1 MAGIS
6 HNSLGGCSAKSVEG
20 EILGVYVTKQ
30 LVLRPYTRSLITTE
44 LDDRM
49 LKCLLAVCALT
60 GATFTTALSQNAF
73 EKMTDATST
82 AILKNGN
89 IISAGSVT
97 QAGNTDGAIV
107 IHSSDLESVVASSTF
122 GGSGKDIVTGMAVAA
137 DGSVWICGETTSNDL
152 PFPTSPL
159 KGAFKGATD
168 GFVAKLSADLKT
180 VLAGMYI
187 GGTGADRANAIAVGP
202 MGDVVVV
209 GGMASA
215 KSLPT
220 INSFDETQNGK
231 TDGFYISIDAAGKI
245 VNSASYLGGL
255 ENDEM
260 TSVTVDSKNNAVI
273 GGYTASVD
281 FPTFPVKNRIWVED
295 GGCPYGGSSGHWEE
309 TGNVCF
315 DNTFGGGQD
324 AVVIKVQLSGDMVYS
339 AYFGGEGVDIGTSVA
354 VGPDD
359 VAYLLGYSSSKD
371 LPIPAEVNSTFGG
384 MNDGFYAAV
393 SSNGLKLVSA
403 QYVGGAGDDRI
414 TGARSVGSIVTAVGT
429 TTAAIPEVGL
439 GASSQPRGEQD
450 GFLVRFT
457 TLEQT
462 YCTIT
467 GTPGTDQPLS
477 LAVDSFDDVYHA
489 GSRKPVGASAFSA
502 FIEKYPFG
510 VMTWRTP
517 TENPSLCE
525 GSEVSI
531 TWGADGMLASDTY
544 AVQRSTNGTTWTTIV
559 AGVKARSYAW
569 TPKADDMVGSIQLR
583 VRSSRGNVA
592 VSPLTFTTGVVP
604 AITSQPQSV
613 TACSGRQLTL
623 SVATTTPGTTY
634 QWRKDGANIAGA
646 TNATYSISSPTSNSS
661 GSYEVVLTT
670 ACGSKSSDAAKVQIT
685 DSPVITK
692 QPVAKSVSAGSALE
706 LSVTAEGPGLTY
718 QWTHN
723 GTTIPAPEGTTST
736 LKLASVTADRQGM
749 YQCTVTSECGRSTKS
764 DEVNVMVTGVD
775 EEAFLT
781 VAVWPV
787 PATDVVQLHWNDQ
800 EVRSVVIIDNTGSE
814 IRRVSVAAGETD
826 TKLVVSDLASG
837 SYTAVLESSAGRLTR
852 RFSVVR

>member
-1 MAGIS
+1 MIKALLTFCAVS
-6 HNSLGGCSAKSVEG
+6 VASL
-20 EILGVYVTKQ
+20 
-30 LVLRPYTRSLITTE
+30 TT
-44 LDDRM
+44 
-49 LKCLLAVCALT
+49 
-60 GATFTTALSQNAF
+60 TFSQNAF
-73 EKMTDATST
+73 EKMTDASST

-97 QAGNTDGAIV
+97 QGGNTDGAIV
-107 IHSSDLESVVASSTF
+107 VHNSELEVVVTSATF
-122 GGSGKDIVTGMAVAA
+122 GGSGKDVITGMAVAA

-152 PFPTSPL
+152 PFPVSPL

-180 VLAGMYI
+180 VIAGMYI
-187 GGTGADRANAIAVGP
+187 GGSGADRANAIAIGP

-215 KSLPT
+215 RSLPT

-231 TDGFYISIDAAGKI
+231 NDGFYISLDATGKS
-245 VNSASYLGGL
+245 VNSASYLGGV

-260 TSVTVDSKNNAVI
+260 TSVAVDSKNNAVI
-273 GGYTASVD
+273 GGHTASLD
-281 FPTFPVKNRIWVED
+281 FPTFPVKTRVWVDD
-295 GGCPYGGSSGHWEE
+295 GGRCPYYGGSSGHWEE

-324 AVVIKVQLSGDMVYS
+324 AVVIKIQLGGTMVYS
-339 AYFGGEGVDIGTSVA
+339 AFFGGAGVDVGTSVA

-359 VAYLLGYSSSKD
+359 VAYLLGYTSSKD

-384 MNDGFYAAV
+384 KVDGFYAAV

-414 TGARSVGSIVTAVGT
+414 TGARSVGSVVTAVGT
-429 TTAAIPEVGL
+429 TTASIPDIGL
-439 GASSQPRGEQD
+439 GASSQPRGDQD

-467 GTPGTDQPLS
+467 GTPGTDQPLA
-477 LAVDSFDDVYHA
+477 LAVDSFDDVYRV
-489 GSRKPVGASAFSA
+489 GSRKPVGTSAFSA

-531 TWGADGMLASDTY
+531 SWGADGMQASDTY
-544 AVQRSTNGTTWTTIV
+544 SVQRSTNGTTWTSIV
-559 AGVKARSYAW
+559 SGLKARSYAW
-569 TPKADDMVGSIQLR
+569 TPKAEDMVGSIQMR

-592 VSPLTFTTGVVP
+592 LSPLTFSTGVVP
-604 AITSQPQSV
+604 AITTQPQSV
-613 TACSGRQLTL
+613 MACSGRQLTL

-634 QWRKDGANIAGA
+634 QWRKDGANITGA
-646 TNATYSISSPTSNSS
+646 TSATYSIASPTANAS
-661 GSYEVVLTT
+661 GSYDAVLTT
-670 ACGSKSSDAAKVQIT
+670 SCGSKTSDAAKVQIS

-718 QWTHN
+718 QWTQN
-723 GTTIPAPEGTTST
+723 GTAVPAPEGTAST
-736 LKLASVTADRQGM
+736 LKIASVTAERQGM
-749 YQCTVTSECGRSTKS
+749 YQCTVSSECGRSTKS

-775 EEAFLT
+775 EESRLS
-781 VAVWPV
+781 VNVWPV
-787 PATDVVQLHWNDQ
+787 PATDVVQLHWVGPD
-800 EVRSVVIIDNTGSE
+800 VGSVVIIDNTGSE
-814 IRRVSVAAGETD
+814 IRRTAVAVGTTD

-837 SYTAVLESSAGRLTR
+837 SYTVVLETSAGRLTR

>member
-1 MAGIS
+1 MIKP
-6 HNSLGGCSAKSVEG
+6 L
-20 EILGVYVTKQ
+20 
-30 LVLRPYTRSLITTE
+30 LI
-44 LDDRM
+44 
-49 LKCLLAVCALT
+49 CCALT
-60 GATFTTALSQNAF
+60 VVSLTNVFSQNTF
-73 EKMTDATST
+73 EKMTEATAT
-82 AILKNGN
+82 MILKNGY
-89 IISAGSVT
+89 IISVGNVT
-97 QAGNTDGAIV
+97 QADNTDGAIV
-107 IHSSDLESVVASSTF
+107 VHASDLESVVASATF
-122 GGSGKDIVTGMAVAA
+122 GGSGKDIITGMAVAA

-152 PFPTSPL
+152 PFPASPL

-180 VLAGMYI
+180 VLVGMYI
-187 GGTGADRANAIAVGP
+187 GGTGADRANAIAIGP
-202 MGDVVVV
+202 LGDVVVV
-209 GGMASA
+209 GGIASA

-220 INSFDETQNGK
+220 VNSFDETQNGK
-231 TDGFYISIDAAGKI
+231 NDGFYISLDAFGKF
-245 VNSASYLGGL
+245 VNSASYLGGV

-260 TSVTVDSKNNAVI
+260 TSVVVDSKNNAVI
-273 GGYTASVD
+273 GGYTASLD
-281 FPTFPVKNRIWVED
+281 FPTFPVKNRVWVDD
-295 GGCPYGGSSGHWEE
+295 GGCPYYGCATGHWEE

-315 DNTFGGGQD
+315 DNSFGGGQD
-324 AVVIKVQLSGDMVYS
+324 AVVIKIQLGGTMVYS
-339 AYFGGEGVDIGTSVA
+339 AFFGGAGVDIGTSVA
-354 VGPDD
+354 VGAED
-359 VAYLLGYSSSKD
+359 VAYLLGYTSSAD

-384 MNDGFYAAV
+384 KNDGFYAAV

-429 TTAAIPEVGL
+429 TTASIPEVGL
-439 GASSQPRGEQD
+439 GASSQARGEQD

-467 GTPGTDQPLS
+467 GTPGADQPLA
-477 LAVDSFDDVYHA
+477 LAVDSYDDVYRV
-489 GSRKPVGASAFSA
+489 GSRKAVGASAFTA
-502 FIEKYPFG
+502 FVEKYPFG

-531 TWGADGMLASDTY
+531 TWGADGMQASDTY
-544 AVQRSTNGTTWTTIV
+544 SVQRSTDGKAWTSVVSGLKT
-559 AGVKARSYAW
+559 RSYSW
-569 TPKADDMVGSIQLR
+569 TPKAEDMVGSIQLR

-604 AITSQPQSV
+604 AITTQPLGV

-634 QWRKDGANIAGA
+634 QWRKDGANIDGA
-646 TNATYSISSPTSNSS
+646 TNATYSIASPTANSS
-661 GSYEVVLTT
+661 GSYDVVLTT
-670 ACGSKSSDAAKVQIT
+670 TCGSKTSDAAKVQIA

-692 QPVAKSVSAGSALE
+692 QPIAKSVSAGSALE
-706 LSVTAEGPGLTY
+706 LSVAAEGPGLTY

-723 GTTIPAPEGTTST
+723 GTAIPAPDGTSST
-736 LKLASVTADRQGM
+736 LKIASVTAEGQGM

-764 DEVNVMVTGVD
+764 DEVSVMVTGVD
-775 EEAFLT
+775 EEVLVD

-787 PATDVVQLHWNDQ
+787 PATDVVQLHWNGQ
-800 EVRSVVIIDNTGSE
+800 NVHSVVIIDNTGSE
-814 IRRVSVAAGETD
+814 IRRTAAAAGATD
-826 TKLVVSDLASG
+826 MKLIVSDLASG
-837 SYTAVLESSAGRLTR
+837 SYTVVLESSVGRLTR